1 MSCTMV
7 AVKDNFSDKTVAL
20 FESTMD
26 AREYIDARSDLYL
39 TLVEVDE
46 NGFEVDEDY
55 DEDYEPYDIDSDF
68 GFDPYMGEYTYD
80 C

>member
-20 FESTMD
+20 FESAMD